1 MKAINIKLFRD
12 LYKTRGQAFA
22 IAMVIAAGVST
33 FIMSLSTLDSLR
45 TTRDAYYLD
54 YRFAEVFASAKR
66 APESLAK
73 RIKSIPGVDK
83 VETRVMAAA
92 KVSIA
97 GFTEPITAQVVSLP
111 DYEEPSVNRLYVRE
125 GRLIDPGRDDEVI
138 LNEVFAEAH
147 ALRPGDRI
155 EIIIKGH
162 LKQLRVVGIA
172 LSPEFIYQVAPGA
185 IMPDNKRFAVMWM
198 ARDALAKAYEMDGAF
213 NNVVLT
219 KTAGA
224 NTDDITQQLDLLL
237 EKYGGLD
244 ARDRNWQISH
254 RFLKSEFDQLEQMA
268 STFSTIFLGVAAF
281 LLNVVVGRMVSTQR
295 EQIAALKAFG
305 YSNVDVGLHYMG
317 YVTLIVLVGLGLGVA
332 AGVWLGH
339 GLSEVYMEYYRFP
352 WLEYELRGQVFALAA
367 IVTAIAALA
376 GTLFAVRQAVKLPP
390 AEGMRPEPPDHYNE
404 TILERIGLKAWFSQP
419 TRMIMRHIERKPV
432 KASLTVLGIALACAI
447 MVVGIFFRDAIN
459 FMVDIEF
466 GLAQRQ
472 DLTVTF
478 VEPTSRR
485 AFYNLL
491 RQPGVEYGE
500 VFRSVPVRL
509 GNRHLSYRTSINA
522 YQENRDLFRTLNTE
536 HVPFDMPK
544 QGLALTEYLARV
556 LDVIPGDV
564 ITVEVLE
571 GRRPVLHLPVTKLVT
586 QYIGVGAYMDID
598 VLNRMM
604 REGSA
609 ISGVYL
615 KVDNAYQ
622 DRIYRDL
629 NDMPRVANTDARK
642 NVISS
647 FYDTMA
653 EFILIYVGFI
663 SVLAGIITFGVVY
676 NSARIALAER
686 SRELASMRVLGFTR
700 GEISYI
706 LLGELA
712 VLTLLAI
719 PVGLFIGRILCW
731 YMIQNIPQDIFR
743 VPLII
748 EANTYAISAV
758 VVLIASV
765 LSSLAVRSRLD
776 HLDLIAVLKT
786 KE

>member
-12 LYKTRGQAFA
+12 LNKTKGQAFA
-22 IAMVIAAGVST
+22 IIMVMAAGIST
-33 FIMSLSTLDSLR
+33 FIMSLSTLDSLKL
-45 TTRDAYYLD
+45 TRDAYYLD

-66 APESLAK
+66 VPESL
-73 RIKSIPGVDK
+73 RIRIASIPGVDK
-83 VETRVMAAA
+83 VETRVVAGARLS
-92 KVSIA
+92 VP
-97 GFTEPITAQVVSLP
+97 GFTDPITAQVVSLP
-111 DYEEPSVNRLYVRE
+111 DLGEPAVNRIYIRE
-125 GRLIDPGRDDEVI
+125 GRLPDPERDDEVI

-147 ALRPGDRI
+147 GLRPDDSI

-162 LKQLRVVGIA
+162 LKQLRVVGVA

-185 IMPDNKRFAVMWM
+185 IMPDNKRYAVMWM
-198 ARDALAKAYEMDGAF
+198 SREALGKAYEMDGAF

-224 NTDDITQQLDLLL
+224 NVDDITQQLDLLL

-244 ARDRNWQISH
+244 ARGRNWQTSH

-281 LLNVVVGRMVSTQR
+281 LLNVVVGRMISTQR
-295 EQIAALKAFG
+295 EQIATLKAFG

-317 YVTLIVLVGLGLGVA
+317 YVTLIVLIGLALGVG
-332 AGVWLGH
+332 AGVWLGY

-352 WLEYELRGQVFALAA
+352 WLEYELRGEVFALAV
-367 IVTAIAALA
+367 IVTTIAALA
-376 GTLFAVRQAVKLPP
+376 GTLFAVYKAVKLPP
-390 AEGMRPEPPDHYNE
+390 AEAMRPEPPAHYKE
-404 TILERIGLKAWFSQP
+404 TLIERIGLKSWFSQP
-419 TRMIMRHIERKPV
+419 TRMIIRNIERKPI
-432 KASLTVLGIALACAI
+432 KAGLSVVGIALACAI
-447 MVVGIFFRDAIN
+447 MVVGIFFRDAID

-478 VEPTSRR
+478 VEPTSLR

-491 RQPGVEYGE
+491 RIPGVEYGE

-509 GNRHLSYRTSINA
+509 RNGHLTYRTSINA
-522 YQENRDLFRTLNTE
+522 YQENRDLYRTLDTE

-544 QGLALTEYLARV
+544 QGLALTEYLGKILNVKR
-556 LDVIPGDV
+556 GDI
-564 ITVEVLE
+564 ITVEILE
-571 GRRPVLHLPVTKLVT
+571 GRRPVLHLPVTRLVT
-586 QYIGVGAYMDID
+586 QYIGVGAYMDIN

-615 KVDNAYQ
+615 KVDDIYQ
-622 DRIYRDL
+622 DRIYQEL
-629 NDMPRVANTDARK
+629 NDMPRVANSDARK

-647 FYDTMA
+647 FYETMA
-653 EFILIYVGFI
+653 AFLLIYVGFI

-712 VLTLLAI
+712 VLTLFAI
-719 PVGLFIGRILCW
+719 PVGLLIGWLLCW
-731 YMIQNIPQDIFR
+731 YMIQNIPQDLFR

-748 EANTYAISAV
+748 EPNTYAISAAV
-758 VVLIASV
+758 VVIASV

>member
-12 LYKTRGQAFA
+12 LNKTKGQAFA
-22 IAMVIAAGVST
+22 IIMVMAAGIST
-33 FIMSLSTLDSLR
+33 FIMSLSTLDSLKL
-45 TTRDAYYLD
+45 TRDAYYVD
-54 YRFAEVFASAKR
+54 YRFADVFASAKR
-66 APESLAK
+66 VPESLRL
-73 RIKSIPGVDK
+73 RIASIPGVNK
-83 VETRVMAAA
+83 VETRVIAGA
-92 KVSIA
+92 KLSVP

-111 DYEEPSVNRLYVRE
+111 DIGEPAVNRLYIRE
-125 GRLIDPGRDDEVI
+125 GRLPDPERDDEVI

-147 ALRPGDRI
+147 GLRPDDRI

-162 LKQLRVVGIA
+162 LKQLQVVGIA

-198 ARDALAKAYEMDGAF
+198 SREALGKAYEMDGAF

-219 KTAGA
+219 MAAGE
-224 NTDDITQQLDLLL
+224 NKEDIIQQLDLLL

-244 ARDRNWQISH
+244 ARGRDWQTSH

-281 LLNVVVGRMVSTQR
+281 LLNIVVSRMISTQR

-305 YSNVDVGLHYMG
+305 YSNVDVGIHYMG
-317 YVTLIVLVGLGLGVA
+317 YVTLIVLVGLALGVG

-352 WLEYELRGQVFALAA
+352 WLEYELRGEVFALAV
-367 IVTAIAALA
+367 IVTTIAALA

-390 AEGMRPEPPDHYNE
+390 AEAMRPEPPKHYKE
-404 TILERIGLKAWFSQP
+404 TLIERIGLKDWFSQP
-419 TRMIMRHIERKPV
+419 TRMIIRHIERKPV
-432 KASLTVLGIALACAI
+432 KAGLSVVGIALACAI
-447 MVVGIFFRDAIN
+447 MVVGIFFRDAID

-478 VEPTSRR
+478 VEPTSLR
-485 AFYNLL
+485 AFYSLL
-491 RQPGVEYGE
+491 RMPGVEYGE

-509 GNRHLSYRTSINA
+509 RNGHLTYLTGINA
-522 YQENRDLFRTLNTE
+522 YQENRDLYRTLDTE

-544 QGLALTEYLARV
+544 QGIALTEYLGKILNVKR
-556 LDVIPGDV
+556 GDV
-564 ITVEVLE
+564 ITVEILE
-571 GRRPVLHLPVTKLVT
+571 GRRPVLHLPVTRLVT
-586 QYIGVGAYMDID
+586 QYIGVGAYMDIN

-615 KVDNAYQ
+615 KVDDAYQ
-622 DRIYRDL
+622 DSIYKEL
-629 NDMPRVANTDARK
+629 NDMPRVANTDVLK
-642 NVISS
+642 NVLSS

-719 PVGLFIGRILCW
+719 PIGLMIGWLLCW
-731 YMIQNIPQDIFR
+731 YMIQNIPQDLFR

-748 EANTYAISAV
+748 EPNTYAISAAV
-758 VVLIASV
+758 VVIASV